1 MQVLAI
7 CGGLRPDSNTNKL
20 VRAIAAATGVT
31 TEIVELASLEIRPCT
46 GCLECAMNEGRCPI
60 PDDMPELCE
69 KLLAADGIVLGSPT
83 YYMNISGAVKCLID
97 RAMSL
102 YYRGIGPMYDPEMPF
117 MGQRPLAGKPGVVVT
132 TVAGAGQE
140 RAVEAL
146 HLCLGQSQRLNLVAT
161 VAEVVGM
168 SDVADMPEVMER
180 AAAAGRAL
188 GQALGR

>member
-7 CGGLRPDSNTNKL
+7 CGGLRQNSNTNKL

-31 TEIVELASLEIRPCT
+31 TDIVELAALEIRPCS

-60 PDDMPELCE
+60 PDDMPALCE

-102 YYRGIGPMYDPEMPF
+102 YYRGIGPLYDPEMPF

-132 TVAGAGQE
+132 TVAGAGHE
-140 RAVEAL
+140 RAVDAL
-146 HLCLGQSQRLNLVAT
+146 QLCLGQSQRLNLVAT

-180 AAAAGRAL
+180 AATAGRAL